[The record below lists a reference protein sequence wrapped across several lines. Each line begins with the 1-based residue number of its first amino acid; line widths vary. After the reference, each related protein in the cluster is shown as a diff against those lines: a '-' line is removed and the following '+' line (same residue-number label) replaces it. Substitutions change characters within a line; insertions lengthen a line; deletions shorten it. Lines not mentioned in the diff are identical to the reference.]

1 MIWKFK
7 QIKPMK
13 ARGVFKDSMWSD
25 PNYLAEEKY
34 DGDRRIAQFCASGL
48 VRYTGT
54 RESVDGS
61 GFVEKTENLPHL
73 MEARNQARNGH
84 APRYTLEGTVLD
96 GEMIPPHGT
105 KIVGGGSK
113 YVTSIMGSL
122 PSEALRKQRE
132 RGYLCYVVFDCLW
145 HKGLDLSRSPL
156 MTRRDHARQAIEE
169 WGNSYVSL
177 AAQDRG
183 VDKRI
188 FYDRIVRDGG
198 EGVVLKHVSGRYG
211 DQNTWIKVKAEATAD
226 VVVMGFEPGK
236 GKYEGVIGAIRFGQ
250 YRYRCGKLTLDLV
263 GTCSGFDDALRRL
276 LTANGKRFVG
286 RVLEIRH
293 NGREPT
299 GAFRHPR
306 FSRWREDKDPYDCT
320 WNLEES

>member
-34 DGDRRIAQFCASGL
+34 DGDRRIAQFCASKL
-48 VRYTGT
+48 VRFTGT

-73 MEARNQARNGH
+73 MDARNQARDGH
-84 APRYTLEGTVLD
+84 PPRFTLEGTVFD
-96 GEMIPPHGT
+96 GEIIPPPGT
-105 KIVGGGSK
+105 KIIGGGSK

-145 HKGLDLSRSPL
+145 YKGLDLRASPFL
-156 MTRRDHARQAIEE
+156 TRRDHARRALEE
-169 WGNSYVSL
+169 WGNSYVALST
-177 AAQDRG
+177 QDRG
-183 VDKRI
+183 TDKRV

-211 DQNTWIKVKAEATAD
+211 DQSTWVKVKAEATAD
-226 VVVMGFEPGK
+226 VVVMGYKMGK
-236 GKYEGVIGAIRFGQ
+236 GKFAG
-250 YRYRCGKLTLDLV
+250 
-263 GTCSGFDDALRRL
+263 
-276 LTANGKRFVG
+276 
-286 RVLEIRH
+286 
-293 NGREPT
+293 
-299 GAFRHPR
+299 
-306 FSRWREDKDPYDCT
+306 
-320 WNLEES
+320 

>member
-84 APRYTLEGTVLD
+84 APMYTLEGTVLD

-122 PSEALRKQRE
+122 PAEALRKQRE

-145 HKGLDLSRSPL
+145 YKNLDLRAFPL
-156 MTRRDHARQAIEE
+156 LTRRDHARHAIEE

-183 VDKRI
+183 VDKRV
-188 FYDRIVRDGG
+188 FYDHIVRDGG

-226 VVVMGFEPGK
+226 VVVTGFKAGK
-236 GKYEGVIGAIRFGQ
+236 VKNYGMVGAIEFSQCLKQDRTAW
-250 YRYRCGKLTLDLV
+250 RIL
-263 GTCSGFDDALRRL
+263 GFARGF
-276 LTANGKRFVG
+276 T
-286 RVLEIRH
+286 
-293 NGREPT
+293 
-299 GAFRHPR
+299 
-306 FSRWREDKDPYDCT
+306 
-320 WNLEES
+320 